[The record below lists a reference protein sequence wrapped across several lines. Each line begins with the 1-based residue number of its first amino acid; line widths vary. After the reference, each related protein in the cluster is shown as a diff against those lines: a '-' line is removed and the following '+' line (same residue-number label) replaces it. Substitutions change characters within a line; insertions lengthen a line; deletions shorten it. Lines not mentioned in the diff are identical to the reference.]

1 MNRRIF
7 ADSFIGTFYR
17 GLHSGATHGYSRKNP
32 IGFIYLWCA
41 SLMLF
46 LSSPHTEARGHDLS
60 ALRRCHEGGLIALR
74 RRRGCDHVVAG
85 HVVAGHDG
93 DASVGVVDDNRGGA
107 GAVVGD

>member
-41 SLMLF
+41 SLTLF
-46 LSSPHTEARGHDLS
+46 LPSPHTEARGHDLS

-85 HVVAGHDG
+85 HDG
-93 DASVGVVDDNRGGA
+93 DTSVGVVDDYRGRGR
-107 GAVVGD
+107 AVVRD

>member
-1 MNRRIF
+1 MNRKIF

-60 ALRRCHEGGLIALR
+60 ALRRY
-74 RRRGCDHVVAG
+74 
-85 HVVAGHDG
+85 HDFA
-93 DASVGVVDDNRGGA
+93 D
-107 GAVVGD
+107 AVVTMSSPVMSSPVMTVTLPSGL